1 MHAVDEYVEVA
12 EVEHAAA
19 AFADVVARW
28 NGPPAGSRRGPAS
41 GGG

>member
-19 AFADVVARW
+19 AFADVVTRW
-28 NGPPAGSRRGPAS
+28 NGSPAASREPAG